1 MPLAPTPT
9 DLPPPEANAGDAR
22 RRATHVFESH
32 YSGLDSWSSP
42 FNYRLLRAGHIA
54 TGPDYRIERERAP
67 GHEFIFCLAG
77 VGYVRVGG
85 RVHRVDAGR
94 LAWIPVQRR
103 HAHFADPHDPWEII
117 WLRIDGANLN
127 RLQIALAVDAD
138 PIFRFADGAPIAVL
152 MREALTQISAHSM
165 LAAAATERIA
175 ATLIEKLMESRS
187 SNRFEPV
194 ETSHRGV
201 ARLMREMRAHYDVKW
216 TVDRFADVCGV
227 SKSHLFRLFKL
238 MYGQTP
244 HEWLRGYRLSQ
255 AKRLLVETNDSIGG
269 IARAVGYADP
279 LHFSRDFKKNV
290 GLSPRRFRALE
301 R

>member
-1 MPLAPTPT
+1 MPLAPASTG
-9 DLPPPEANAGDAR
+9 LVPPEAEAGGAPR
-22 RRATHVFESH
+22 RPTHVFESH

-54 TGPDYRIERERAP
+54 TGADYRIERERAP
-67 GHEFIFCLAG
+67 GHEFIFCLTG

-85 RVHRVDAGR
+85 RAHRVDAGQ

-103 HAHFADPHDPWEII
+103 HGHFADPDDPWEIL
-117 WLRIDGANLN
+117 WLRMDGANLN
-127 RLQIALAVDAD
+127 RLQTALAVDVD
-138 PIFRFADGAPIAVL
+138 PIFGFVDCAPIDAL
-152 MREALTQISAHSM
+152 MRDALTQIKAHSM

-187 SNRFEPV
+187 SHRFEPV
-194 ETSHRGV
+194 ETSHRGL

-227 SKSHLFRLFKL
+227 SKSHLFRLFRL
-238 MYGQTP
+238 VYGQTP
-244 HEWLRGYRLSQ
+244 HNWLRGYRLSQ
-255 AKRLLVETNDSIGG
+255 AKRLLVETNESIGG
-269 IARAVGYADP
+269 IALAVGYEDP
-279 LHFSRDFKKNV
+279 LHFSRDFKRNV
-290 GLSPRRFRALE
+290 GVPPRRFRALE